1 MPVRSRKHPAPA
13 KRLRIAARITSP
25 SCEIWSIPR
34 RPAKSKCRDGCRKGG
49 VLMDEQPPDWLVIMR
64 EDVEAF
70 RSDLRFVL
78 DDMHQ
83 ALDAADGAPWT
94 KPGDLT
100 VPIETAVT

>member
-1 MPVRSRKHPAPA
+1 
-13 KRLRIAARITSP
+13 
-25 SCEIWSIPR
+25 
-34 RPAKSKCRDGCRKGG
+34 
-49 VLMDEQPPDWLVIMR
+49 MDEQPPDWLVIMR
-64 EDVEAF
+64 EDVETF

-100 VPIETAVT
+100 VPIETAVTAIHRRLTQLTERIGRVTCASCGTALGWDDLGHERARCAVCTGSYEI